1 MNCLSRRCLLAA
13 SGGLLGA
20 GALSLAATAAGGE
33 AVAPRRKLKIV
44 VAGAH
49 PDDPESGC
57 GGTIARLSDAGH
69 EVVALYLTRG
79 ERGIQGKSLEQ
90 AAGIRTAEAEK
101 ACKILGARPVFAGQI
116 DGDTEVNQ
124 RRYADFRGLLEA
136 QRPDVVFTHW
146 PVDTHRDHRA
156 CSHLVY
162 DAWLGLGKRF
172 ALYYFEVLTGEQTQ
186 NFAPTDYV
194 DIGATEARKREA
206 TMAHASQNPEEFY
219 PLHDRM
225 NRFRGDESGCKFAE
239 AFIRQVQGAGS
250 DLLDHGFPT
259 PSWGG

>member
-1 MNCLSRRCLLAA
+1 MNPLSRRCLLAA

-20 GALSLAATAAGGE
+20 GALSLATTVAVPGGE
-33 AVAPRRKLKIV
+33 AVAPKRKLKIV

-49 PDDPESGC
+49 PDDPETGC

-79 ERGIQGKSLEQ
+79 ERGIEGKSLEQ
-90 AAGIRTAEAEK
+90 AARIRTAEAEK

-124 RRYADFRGLLEA
+124 RRYADFRGLLETEP
-136 QRPDVVFTHW
+136 PDVVFTHW

-156 CSHLVY
+156 CSHLAY
-162 DAWLGLGKRF
+162 DAWLGLDKRF
-172 ALYYFEVLTGEQTQ
+172 ALYYYEVYTGRQTQ

-194 DIGATEARKREA
+194 DIGATEPRKRSA
-206 TMAHASQNPEEFY
+206 TMAHASQGPEEVY
-219 PLHDRM
+219 QLHDLM
-225 NRFRGDESGCKFAE
+225 NRFRGTEAGCQFAE
-239 AFIRQVQGAGS
+239 AFIRQAQEAGK
-250 DLLDHGFPT
+250 DLAERV
-259 PSWGG
+259 